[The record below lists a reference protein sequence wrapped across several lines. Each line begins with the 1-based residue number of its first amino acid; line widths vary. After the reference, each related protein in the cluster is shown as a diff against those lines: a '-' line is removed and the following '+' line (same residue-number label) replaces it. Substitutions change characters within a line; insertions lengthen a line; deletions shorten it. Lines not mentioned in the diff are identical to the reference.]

1 MFYRYYKKLRS
12 DDLFDFAFKKDAVM
26 ITAADRALTM
36 LMNLPLEFGAVCTE
50 AGKEVWR
57 LTRPW
62 TRMLADHIH
71 AIITN
76 VRYETVATTKDEM
89 SDALHL
95 VVLLS
100 NKFEFVNYHKRHL
113 AKRLL
118 NPLKGFEDLCSEL
131 EDIVIRSLRTVC
143 DHVLLAKC
151 ERLLADHYSSRKFSR
166 ELFEEFETCRPTLA
180 PVADFDIRYLSKYAW
195 QTCGVW

>member
-76 VRYETVATTKDEM
+76 VRYETVATTKDKM

-100 NKFEFVNYHKRHL
+100 NKFEFFNYHKRHL

-118 NPLKGFEDLCSEL
+118 NPWKGYEDLCSEL

-143 DHVLLAKC
+143 DHGLLAKC
-151 ERLLADHYSSRKFSR
+151 ERLLADHYS
-166 ELFEEFETCRPTLA
+166 
-180 PVADFDIRYLSKYAW
+180 
-195 QTCGVW
+195 